1 MSRFKLGQR
10 VVAVRTNNANN
21 IIKNSEYIVDGFG
34 CCSTCGEPC
43 IYLKGFDRIAT
54 LTHNGGHKEARTREK
69 YLERNFAPLSNIS
82 DAVEYRLSVS
92 IPELTEIKELQN
104 Q

>member
-10 VVAVRTNNANN
+10 VVAIVNQSQGVF
-21 IIKNSEYIVDGFG
+21 KKGDEFVVDGFA
-34 CCSTCGEPC
+34 CCSQCGSPC
-43 IYLKGFDRIAT
+43 INLVGFDRIV
-54 LTHNGGHKEARTREK
+54 NSICECRQKKIIREMYTEK
-69 YLERNFAPLSNIS
+69 LFAPLSNIS
-82 DAVEYRLSVS
+82 DAIEYRLSVS